1 MEGDLKSSFEK
12 AGLLP
17 AVVQD
22 AVTGRVLMLAY
33 MNEEALRRTL
43 ETRETHFWSRSRQ
56 RLWRKGETSGHV
68 QEVQRVYYDCDADT
82 LLVQVIQ
89 KGVACHTGQESC
101 FYREIPLLSP
111 SAPPP
116 PPLPPPGR
124 EELPPS
130 EAILGAI
137 YQVIQERKGQ
147 NRKDSYVCK
156 LWEKGKDYIQKKVIE
171 EAAEVL
177 MSSTAGDREGIIYE
191 MADLWFHALVLLG
204 YWDIPPAEIYGELE
218 RRFGK
223 SGIRGERER

>member
-33 MNEEALRRTL
+33 MNEEALRKTL
-43 ETRETHFWSRSRQ
+43 ETGQTHFWSRSRQ
-56 RLWRKGETSGHV
+56 RLWRKGETSGHG
-68 QEVQRVYYDCDADT
+68 QEVQKIYYDCDADT

-89 KGVACHTGQESC
+89 RGVACHTGQESC

-116 PPLPPPGR
+116 LNTPKGAGGPPT
-124 EELPPS
+124 

-147 NRKDSYVCK
+147 KKTDSYVCR
-156 LWEKGKDYIQKKVIE
+156 LWEKGKDHIQKKVIE

-177 MSSTAGDREGIIYE
+177 MSSTAGDREGLVYE

-204 YWDIPPAEIYGELE
+204 YWDIAPEEIYSELG

-223 SGIRGERER
+223 SGIRGEREH